1 MKGACRGFSLLEM
14 LLVLVVMAGLVAL
27 VAEGYASMVQA
38 AAVTTGAD
46 MLSDVFTEARASAV
60 AQNTSVE
67 VRIYDL
73 PPEPG
78 AAPVYDAIQLHWV
91 KADGTTPAVNSV
103 LFLSSWVAIDAT
115 AAHSTLIGAN
125 AQTATPDAG
134 DTRLNGQTR
143 VFHFLP
149 DGSQLVCDRAVGGE
163 VEPRSFSV
171 ELGLR
176 ESRCDDR
183 KGADL
188 PAVRGMGL
196 TGQMGLMGRL
206 AKIAS
211 CRLRRPGQQVARAT
225 RGRRRHATVIK

>member
-149 DGSQLVCDRAVGGE
+149 DGSTDLNPASNWYVTVRSAARSNPAHFPSNWACVKVDATTGRA
-163 VEPRSFSV
+163 
-171 ELGLR
+171 
-176 ESRCDDR
+176 
-183 KGADL
+183 
-188 PAVRGMGL
+188 
-196 TGQMGLMGRL
+196 Q
-206 AKIAS
+206 IY
-211 CRLRRPGQQVARAT
+211 RP
-225 RGRRRHATVIK
+225 